1 MNQTERKRQAVLDVT
16 FRLLNDKPI
25 KAITIDEIAH
35 DAGVSKVTVFKYFTS
50 KNHLMNV
57 VITHA
62 FDAMLRRIKEILD
75 GDMGFVE
82 TYRAITSLKMD
93 QVKRYTAVF
102 QENMMTQYST
112 SPDFFDADALTIQ
125 NELYRHLMAKGRAE
139 GYISSQ
145 VTDADMQLIL
155 HVFTEGM
162 KGVEAS
168 RLLESAD
175 FLTRFFLNG
184 LQMGDGR

>member
-75 GDMGFVE
+75 GNMGFVE

-112 SPDFFDADALTIQ
+112 SPDFFDVGALAMQ

-145 VTDADMQLIL
+145 VTDADRYAADPARV
-155 HVFTEGM
+155 HGGYERRG
-162 KGVEAS
+162 G
-168 RLLESAD
+168 ESAD
-175 FLTRFFLNG
+175 FLTRFFLSG
-184 LQMGDGR
+184 LRMDESR